1 MVTAQNLSLHF
12 LALVLVGT
20 YPHVHAFRH
29 HHQFGVTAIQTK
41 RAITTHMRQIPR
53 LRHRNGFSAARM
65 QESGTDASFRG
76 GETQGIKDKS
86 GMPGLAGLDGISTAR
101 LVILGV
107 AALYGTNFGSVKI
120 LESSLDPSAAA
131 FVRFGIAS
139 LAMLPLLKNL
149 RKEAIRP
156 GLEIGTL
163 AFMGYFAQGVG
174 LQTCHA
180 STVAF
185 LCSLAVVVCPLL
197 DVLEGARL
205 GTKAWTSVGLAIAGT
220 AVLELAGADMPGT
233 GDLWALI
240 QPLAFG
246 AGFWRCERAM
256 RQLPDQA
263 APLTAIQILTVD
275 LLSMVWMLSDT
286 AMHPGS
292 AGHVMQ
298 EILHSLQ
305 DAHLLLAL
313 LWTGIATTAI
323 TVGLET
329 WALGKLTSA
338 ETTVLFATEPL
349 WGTAFAHVM
358 LGEHVGSNA
367 FVGGSLILA
376 ACLFRVV
383 DASQVQK
390 AVDGVKEGMAG
401 AMKGS
406 WKGNNWASLLSA
418 NAAYA
423 LTWLDDAWNVL
434 LKQLLDEV

>member
-1 MVTAQNLSLHF
+1 
-12 LALVLVGT
+12 
-20 YPHVHAFRH
+20 
-29 HHQFGVTAIQTK
+29 
-41 RAITTHMRQIPR
+41 
-53 LRHRNGFSAARM
+53 
-65 QESGTDASFRG
+65 
-76 GETQGIKDKS
+76 
-86 GMPGLAGLDGISTAR
+86 MPGVAGLDGISTAR

-149 RKEAIRP
+149 RVETIKP
-156 GLEIGTL
+156 GLEIGMF
-163 AFMGYFAQGVG
+163 AFLGYFAQGIG

-180 STVAF
+180 STMAF

-197 DVLEGARL
+197 DVLEGSRL
-205 GTKAWTSVGLAIAGT
+205 GAKAWTSVGLAIAGT

-246 AGFWRCERAM
+246 AGFWRCERVM
-256 RQLPDQA
+256 RELPDQA
-263 APLTAIQILTVD
+263 APLTAMQILTVGMM
-275 LLSMVWMLSDT
+275 SMMWMVSDT
-286 AMHPGS
+286 VMHPGS

-298 EILHSLQ
+298 EILHSFH
-305 DAHLLLAL
+305 DGHLLLAL

-349 WGTAFAHVM
+349 WGTAFAHAV
-358 LGEHVGSNA
+358 LGEQVGSNA
-367 FVGGSLILA
+367 YLGGTLILA

-383 DASQVQK
+383 DGNKLQQ
-390 AVDGVKEGMAG
+390 AVESVKEEAG
-401 AMKGS
+401 RVVSRS
-406 WKGNNWASLLSA
+406 WQSSRWASILSA

-423 LTWLDDAWNVL
+423 LTWLDDSWNVL
-434 LKQLLDEV
+434 LKQFLDEV